1 MLHRLNL
8 RISPA
13 SLLALV
19 ALVFALAGT
28 AVALPGKNKVDAND
42 IKKNAVKS
50 KAIKK
55 GAVTTPKLAADA
67 VDGGKLANGSV
78 NSAKIADGAVNSAKI
93 ADGSVAAADLV
104 PGVEGARGYGAL
116 TNSGVEASKNAT
128 ITDVGVGEYCIDP
141 TAGSGINPAQ
151 ATMVVGPY
159 DQDNSQTGS
168 QISYVELEDV
178 QDSNCPNGFYVQ
190 TFEVDLAAAAV
201 TAEDESF
208 TFVIP

>member
-55 GAVTTPKLAADA
+55 GAIKEPKIASGAVTTPKL
-67 VDGGKLANGSV
+67 
-78 NSAKIADGAVNSAKI
+78 ADGAVNSAKI

-159 DQDNSQTGS
+159 DQDNSQTGT

-190 TFEVDLAAAAV
+190 TFEVDLVADAV

>member
-55 GAVTTPKLAADA
+55 GAIKEHKIASGAVTTPKL
-67 VDGGKLANGSV
+67 
-78 NSAKIADGAVNSAKI
+78 ADGAVNSAKI

-159 DQDNSQTGS
+159 DQDNSQTGT

-190 TFEVDLAAAAV
+190 TFEVDLVADAV